1 MKISSFRLG
10 SAREYREQARARL
23 KGGLAT
29 EVEVTALA
37 LCERAILSAPPESIE
52 GPARSGLYAGTLAT
66 LAGVGGLS
74 QGVVAVL
81 EEFRCWQE
89 PSVLRTLGDCRD
101 QLVAARAVG
110 PTQAL
115 ATGFESYS
123 IPLHGALDPSEEFNV
138 REALRESVR
147 KTGGKVLHLVK
158 EIYLRPF
165 LAETAQGELV
175 DGLAS
180 GRRQVGLLNL
190 TARDLAATRKAL
202 FHELGHELDR
212 ILSGGITCFRS
223 DQEDNPFGRGSSISD
238 YGGTSAAEDF
248 AETHAALIE
257 DWDRIRECPELFVH
271 SRGEIGHKL
280 AWIWE
285 KGYRQELTPSRLEW
299 TPERR
304 RAAEGLRLHWPQAV
318 GPDEEA
324 LIRELGLKEHG

>member
-1 MKISSFRLG
+1 MNISPFRL
-10 SAREYREQARARL
+10 SCAREFREQARARL
-23 KGGLAT
+23 GGGLST
-29 EVEVTALA
+29 EVEMTALA
-37 LCERAILSAPPESIE
+37 LCERAILSAPKEAIE
-52 GPARSGLYAGTLAT
+52 GPARSGLYAATLAT
-66 LAGVGGLS
+66 LAGVGGLT
-74 QGVVAVL
+74 QGVAAIL

-89 PSVLRTLGDCRD
+89 PSALRTLGDCRD

-110 PTQAL
+110 PTQSL
-115 ATGFESYS
+115 PTGFESYS
-123 IPLHGALDPSEEFNV
+123 IPLHGAWDEREERNV
-138 REALRESVR
+138 REALREIVG
-147 KTGGKVLHLVK
+147 KTGGKALHLVK

-190 TARDLAATRKAL
+190 TARDPAATRKAL

-212 ILSGGITCFRS
+212 ILSGGITFFRS
-223 DQEDNPFGRGSSISD
+223 SQEDNPFGHGASISD
-238 YGGTSAAEDF
+238 YAATNAAEDF

-271 SRGEIGHKL
+271 SRGEIGQKL

-285 KGYRQELTPSRLEW
+285 KGYRQELAPTRLEW

-304 RAAEGLRLHWPQAV
+304 RAAEGLRSHWPLPV
-318 GPDEEA
+318 GAEEEA
-324 LIRELGLKEHG
+324 LLKAIRSL